1 MIKRLITLVKH
12 WREAK
17 TAFST
22 LSYLYSN
29 SNTSL
34 DALGGLT
41 EEEVQAVCSW
51 ASSLTKSATL
61 SNSNS
66 STPPLHQSSTPT
78 IVEIGTLFGLTAREL
93 SRQIVGGR
101 VIAVDNFS
109 WNPFGLPSKVHE
121 AFTRRILRGTKV
133 ELVNCSS
140 DDWRKQIKGPI
151 DMIFFDASHRYE
163 DVKAECEWAKSAGIK
178 MICGHD
184 YGNPNPRFGV
194 TRAVN
199 EVFGAENVE
208 VVGMCWRVKQ

>member
-22 LSYLYSN
+22 LSYLYSDGN
-29 SNTSL
+29 MSL

-41 EEEVQAVCSW
+41 EEEMQAVCKW
-51 ASSLTKSATL
+51 ATEEMGMTV
-61 SNSNS
+61 
-66 STPPLHQSSTPT
+66 
-78 IVEIGTLFGLTAREL
+78 VEVGTLFGLTAREL
-93 SRQIVGGR
+93 AWQIVGGR
-101 VIAVDNFS
+101 IIAVDNFS

-140 DDWRKQIKGPI
+140 EDWRKQVKGPI
-151 DMIFFDASHRYE
+151 DMVFFDASHRYE
-163 DVKAECEWAKSAGIK
+163 DVKAECEWAKAAGIR

-194 TRAVN
+194 TRAVD

-208 VVGMCWRVKQ
+208 VVGMCWRVKR